1 MLILA
6 KSVLSLMIGFLATLF
21 LGVVIV
27 PILRKKHIGQRV
39 SVYLEDSHKKK
50 DGTPTMGGIIF
61 ILGTFISILTLLLLD
76 KMEFTPNLFI
86 VLFVFVSYALIGLL
100 DDYLSIKRDTNVG
113 LTAMQKLFLQLI
125 VAVVFF
131 FIYMKSFII
140 GFSISSFILVYKY
153 KGILSSLI
161 YVIPSQLINIL
172 IILILG
178 VYTLLFSKYL
188 FKMIFLKDKT
198 VNLGKFFKKYVLVF
212 GICIILCVISSLCE
226 AYLLPSLLK
235 VIIKL
240 FI

>member
-1 MLILA
+1 MNKKLNSGLALILPN
-6 KSVLSLMIGFLATLF
+6 KKLNLFVIFIVILGIISGSLF
-21 LGVVIV
+21 LMVLNDNDKSEVINEISTFMTNINTNNINNLNSFKNSLIEGM
-27 PILRKKHIGQRV
+27 IL
-39 SVYLEDSHKKK
+39 
-50 DGTPTMGGIIF
+50 IILSW
-61 ILGTFISILTLLLLD
+61 ILGMSI
-76 KMEFTPNLFI
+76 
-86 VLFVFVSYALIGLL
+86 IGV
-100 DDYLSIKRDTNVG
+100 IFN
-113 LTAMQKLFLQLI
+113 I
-125 VAVVFF
+125 F
-131 FIYMKSFII
+131 FIYMKSFTI

-153 KGILSSLI
+153 KGILSSLV
-161 YVIPSQLINIL
+161 YTVPSQLINIL

-212 GICIILCVISSLCE
+212 GICIILCLVSSLCE

>member
-1 MLILA
+1 MNKKLNSGLALILPN
-6 KSVLSLMIGFLATLF
+6 KKVNLFVIFIVILGIISGSLF
-21 LGVVIV
+21 LMVLNENDKSEVINEISTFMANINTNNINNLNSFKNSLIEGM
-27 PILRKKHIGQRV
+27 IL
-39 SVYLEDSHKKK
+39 
-50 DGTPTMGGIIF
+50 IILSW
-61 ILGTFISILTLLLLD
+61 ILGMSI
-76 KMEFTPNLFI
+76 
-86 VLFVFVSYALIGLL
+86 IGV
-100 DDYLSIKRDTNVG
+100 IFN
-113 LTAMQKLFLQLI
+113 I
-125 VAVVFF
+125 F
-131 FIYMKSFII
+131 FIYMKSFTI

-235 VIIKL
+235 VMIKL

>member
-1 MLILA
+1 MNKKLNSGLALILPN
-6 KSVLSLMIGFLATLF
+6 KKVNLFVIFIVVLGIISGSLF
-21 LGVVIV
+21 LMVLNENDKSEVINEISTFMANINTNNINNFNSFKNSLIEGM
-27 PILRKKHIGQRV
+27 IL
-39 SVYLEDSHKKK
+39 
-50 DGTPTMGGIIF
+50 IILSW
-61 ILGTFISILTLLLLD
+61 ILGMSI
-76 KMEFTPNLFI
+76 
-86 VLFVFVSYALIGLL
+86 IGV
-100 DDYLSIKRDTNVG
+100 IFN
-113 LTAMQKLFLQLI
+113 I
-125 VAVVFF
+125 F
-131 FIYMKSFII
+131 FIYMKSFTI

-153 KGILSSLI
+153 KGILSSLV
-161 YVIPSQLINIL
+161 YTVPSQLINIL

-212 GICIILCVISSLCE
+212 GICIILCVISALCE

>member
-1 MLILA
+1 MNKKLNSGLALILPN
-6 KSVLSLMIGFLATLF
+6 KKVNLFVIFIVVLGIISGSLF
-21 LGVVIV
+21 LMVLNENDKSEVINEISTFMANINTNNINNLNSFKNSLIEGM
-27 PILRKKHIGQRV
+27 IL
-39 SVYLEDSHKKK
+39 
-50 DGTPTMGGIIF
+50 IILSW
-61 ILGTFISILTLLLLD
+61 ILGMSI
-76 KMEFTPNLFI
+76 
-86 VLFVFVSYALIGLL
+86 IGV
-100 DDYLSIKRDTNVG
+100 IFN
-113 LTAMQKLFLQLI
+113 I
-125 VAVVFF
+125 F
-131 FIYMKSFII
+131 FIYMKSFTI
-140 GFSISSFILVYKY
+140 GFLISSFILVYKY

-235 VIIKL
+235 VMIKL

>member
-1 MLILA
+1 MNKKLNSGLALILPN
-6 KSVLSLMIGFLATLF
+6 KKVNLFVIFIVILGIISGSLF
-21 LGVVIV
+21 LMVLNENDKSEVINEISTFMANINTNNINNLNSFKNSLIEGM
-27 PILRKKHIGQRV
+27 IL
-39 SVYLEDSHKKK
+39 
-50 DGTPTMGGIIF
+50 IILYW
-61 ILGTFISILTLLLLD
+61 ILGMSI
-76 KMEFTPNLFI
+76 
-86 VLFVFVSYALIGLL
+86 IGV
-100 DDYLSIKRDTNVG
+100 IFN
-113 LTAMQKLFLQLI
+113 I
-125 VAVVFF
+125 F
-131 FIYMKSFII
+131 FIYMKSFTI

-188 FKMIFLKDKT
+188 FKMIFIKDKT

-235 VIIKL
+235 VMIKL

>member
-1 MLILA
+1 MNKKLNSGLALILPN
-6 KSVLSLMIGFLATLF
+6 KKLNLFVIFIVILGIISGSLF
-21 LGVVIV
+21 LMVLNDNDKSEVINEISTFMTNINTNNINNLNSFKNSLIEGM
-27 PILRKKHIGQRV
+27 IL
-39 SVYLEDSHKKK
+39 
-50 DGTPTMGGIIF
+50 IILSW
-61 ILGTFISILTLLLLD
+61 ILGMSI
-76 KMEFTPNLFI
+76 
-86 VLFVFVSYALIGLL
+86 IGV
-100 DDYLSIKRDTNVG
+100 IFN
-113 LTAMQKLFLQLI
+113 I
-125 VAVVFF
+125 F
-131 FIYMKSFII
+131 FIYMKSFTI

-188 FKMIFLKDKT
+188 FKMIFIKDKT

-212 GICIILCVISSLCE
+212 GICIILCLVSSLCE

-235 VIIKL
+235 VMIKL

>member
-1 MLILA
+1 MNKKLNSGLALILPNKKLNLFVIFIVVLGIISGSLFLMVLNEND
-6 KSVLSLMIGFLATLF
+6 KSEVINEISTFMANINTNNINNLNSFKNSLIEGMILIILSWILGMSIIGF
-21 LGVVIV
+21 
-27 PILRKKHIGQRV
+27 
-39 SVYLEDSHKKK
+39 
-50 DGTPTMGGIIF
+50 IF
-61 ILGTFISILTLLLLD
+61 NI
-76 KMEFTPNLFI
+76 
-86 VLFVFVSYALIGLL
+86 
-100 DDYLSIKRDTNVG
+100 
-113 LTAMQKLFLQLI
+113 
-125 VAVVFF
+125 F
-131 FIYMKSFII
+131 FIYMKSFTI

>member
-1 MLILA
+1 MNKKLNSGLALILPN
-6 KSVLSLMIGFLATLF
+6 KKVNLFVIFIVILGIISGSLF
-21 LGVVIV
+21 LMVLNENDKSEVINEISTFMTNINTNNINNLNSFKNSLIEGM
-27 PILRKKHIGQRV
+27 IL
-39 SVYLEDSHKKK
+39 
-50 DGTPTMGGIIF
+50 IILSW
-61 ILGTFISILTLLLLD
+61 ILGMSI
-76 KMEFTPNLFI
+76 
-86 VLFVFVSYALIGLL
+86 IGV
-100 DDYLSIKRDTNVG
+100 IFN
-113 LTAMQKLFLQLI
+113 I
-125 VAVVFF
+125 F
-131 FIYMKSFII
+131 FIYMKSFTI

-188 FKMIFLKDKT
+188 FKMIFFKDKT

-235 VIIKL
+235 VMIKL

>member
-1 MLILA
+1 MNKKLNSGLALILPN
-6 KSVLSLMIGFLATLF
+6 KKVNLFVIFIVILGIISGSLF
-21 LGVVIV
+21 LMVLNENDKSEVINEISTFMANINTNNINNLNSFKNSLIEGM
-27 PILRKKHIGQRV
+27 IL
-39 SVYLEDSHKKK
+39 
-50 DGTPTMGGIIF
+50 IILSW
-61 ILGTFISILTLLLLD
+61 ILGMSI
-76 KMEFTPNLFI
+76 
-86 VLFVFVSYALIGLL
+86 IGV
-100 DDYLSIKRDTNVG
+100 IFN
-113 LTAMQKLFLQLI
+113 I
-125 VAVVFF
+125 F
-131 FIYMKSFII
+131 FIYMKSFTI

-153 KGILSSLI
+153 KGILSSLV
-161 YVIPSQLINIL
+161 YTIPSQLINIL

-212 GICIILCVISSLCE
+212 GICIILCLVSSLCE

>member
-1 MLILA
+1 MNKKLNSGLALILPN
-6 KSVLSLMIGFLATLF
+6 KKVNLFVIFIVILGIISGSLF
-21 LGVVIV
+21 LMVLNDNDKSEVINEISTFMTNINTNNINNLNSFKNSLIEGM
-27 PILRKKHIGQRV
+27 IL
-39 SVYLEDSHKKK
+39 
-50 DGTPTMGGIIF
+50 IILSW
-61 ILGTFISILTLLLLD
+61 ILGMSI
-76 KMEFTPNLFI
+76 
-86 VLFVFVSYALIGLL
+86 IGV
-100 DDYLSIKRDTNVG
+100 IFN
-113 LTAMQKLFLQLI
+113 I
-125 VAVVFF
+125 F

-161 YVIPSQLINIL
+161 YVIPSQLINII

-212 GICIILCVISSLCE
+212 GICIILCLVSSLCE

-235 VIIKL
+235 VMIKL

>member
-1 MLILA
+1 MNKKLNSGLALILPN
-6 KSVLSLMIGFLATLF
+6 KKVNLFVIFIVVLGIISGSLF
-21 LGVVIV
+21 LMVLNDNDKSEVINEISTFMTNINTNNINNLSSFKNSLIEGM
-27 PILRKKHIGQRV
+27 IL
-39 SVYLEDSHKKK
+39 
-50 DGTPTMGGIIF
+50 IILSW
-61 ILGTFISILTLLLLD
+61 ILGMSI
-76 KMEFTPNLFI
+76 
-86 VLFVFVSYALIGLL
+86 IGV
-100 DDYLSIKRDTNVG
+100 IFN
-113 LTAMQKLFLQLI
+113 I
-125 VAVVFF
+125 F
-131 FIYMKSFII
+131 FIYMKSFTI

-212 GICIILCVISSLCE
+212 GICIILCVISALCE

-235 VIIKL
+235 VMIKL

>member
-1 MLILA
+1 MNKKLNSGLALILPN
-6 KSVLSLMIGFLATLF
+6 KKVNLFVIFIVILGIISGSLF
-21 LGVVIV
+21 LMVLNDNDKSEVINEISTFMTNINTNNINNLNSFKNSLIEGM
-27 PILRKKHIGQRV
+27 IL
-39 SVYLEDSHKKK
+39 
-50 DGTPTMGGIIF
+50 IILSW
-61 ILGTFISILTLLLLD
+61 ILGMSI
-76 KMEFTPNLFI
+76 
-86 VLFVFVSYALIGLL
+86 IGV
-100 DDYLSIKRDTNVG
+100 IFN
-113 LTAMQKLFLQLI
+113 I
-125 VAVVFF
+125 F

-140 GFSISSFILVYKY
+140 GFSISSFVLVYKY

-212 GICIILCVISSLCE
+212 GICILLCLVSSLCE

-235 VIIKL
+235 VMIKL

>member
-1 MLILA
+1 MNKKLNSGLALILPN
-6 KSVLSLMIGFLATLF
+6 KKVNLFVIFIVILGIISGSLF
-21 LGVVIV
+21 LMVLNENDKSEVINEISTFMANINTNNINNFNSFKNSLIEGM
-27 PILRKKHIGQRV
+27 IL
-39 SVYLEDSHKKK
+39 
-50 DGTPTMGGIIF
+50 IILSW
-61 ILGTFISILTLLLLD
+61 ILGMSI
-76 KMEFTPNLFI
+76 
-86 VLFVFVSYALIGLL
+86 IGV
-100 DDYLSIKRDTNVG
+100 IFN
-113 LTAMQKLFLQLI
+113 I
-125 VAVVFF
+125 F
-131 FIYMKSFII
+131 FIYMKSFTI

-188 FKMIFLKDKT
+188 FKMIFIKDKT

-212 GICIILCVISSLCE
+212 GICIILCLVSSLCE

-235 VIIKL
+235 VMIKL

>member
-1 MLILA
+1 MNKKLNSGLALILPN
-6 KSVLSLMIGFLATLF
+6 KKLNLFVIFIVVLGIISGSLF
-21 LGVVIV
+21 LMVLNENDKSEVINEISTFMANINTNNINNLNSFKNSLIEGM
-27 PILRKKHIGQRV
+27 IL
-39 SVYLEDSHKKK
+39 
-50 DGTPTMGGIIF
+50 IILSW
-61 ILGTFISILTLLLLD
+61 ILGMSI
-76 KMEFTPNLFI
+76 
-86 VLFVFVSYALIGLL
+86 IGV
-100 DDYLSIKRDTNVG
+100 IFN
-113 LTAMQKLFLQLI
+113 I
-125 VAVVFF
+125 F
-131 FIYMKSFII
+131 FIYMKSFTI

-153 KGILSSLI
+153 KGILSSLV
-161 YVIPSQLINIL
+161 YTVPSQLINIL

-235 VIIKL
+235 VMIKL

>member
-1 MLILA
+1 MNKKLNSGLALILPN
-6 KSVLSLMIGFLATLF
+6 KKVNLFVIFIVVLGIISGSLF
-21 LGVVIV
+21 LMVLNENDKSEVINEISTFMANINTNNINNFNSFKNSLIEGM
-27 PILRKKHIGQRV
+27 IL
-39 SVYLEDSHKKK
+39 
-50 DGTPTMGGIIF
+50 IILSW
-61 ILGTFISILTLLLLD
+61 ILGMSI
-76 KMEFTPNLFI
+76 
-86 VLFVFVSYALIGLL
+86 IGV
-100 DDYLSIKRDTNVG
+100 IFN
-113 LTAMQKLFLQLI
+113 I
-125 VAVVFF
+125 F
-131 FIYMKSFII
+131 FIYMKSFTI

-212 GICIILCVISSLCE
+212 GICIILCLVSSLCE
-226 AYLLPSLLK
+226 AYLVPSLLK
-235 VIIKL
+235 VMIKL

>member
-1 MLILA
+1 MNKKLNSGLALILPN
-6 KSVLSLMIGFLATLF
+6 KKVNLFVIFIVILGIISGSLF
-21 LGVVIV
+21 LMVLNDNDKSEVINEISTFMTNINTNNINNLNSFKNSLIEGM
-27 PILRKKHIGQRV
+27 IL
-39 SVYLEDSHKKK
+39 
-50 DGTPTMGGIIF
+50 IILSW
-61 ILGTFISILTLLLLD
+61 ILGMSI
-76 KMEFTPNLFI
+76 
-86 VLFVFVSYALIGLL
+86 IGV
-100 DDYLSIKRDTNVG
+100 IFN
-113 LTAMQKLFLQLI
+113 I
-125 VAVVFF
+125 F

-153 KGILSSLI
+153 KGILSSLV
-161 YVIPSQLINIL
+161 YTVPSQLINIL

-235 VIIKL
+235 VMIKL

>member
-1 MLILA
+1 MNKKLNSGLALILPN
-6 KSVLSLMIGFLATLF
+6 KKVNLFVIFIVILGIISGTLF
-21 LGVVIV
+21 LMVLNENDKSEVINEISTFMANINTNNINNLNSFKNSLIEGM
-27 PILRKKHIGQRV
+27 IL
-39 SVYLEDSHKKK
+39 
-50 DGTPTMGGIIF
+50 IILSW
-61 ILGTFISILTLLLLD
+61 ILGMSI
-76 KMEFTPNLFI
+76 
-86 VLFVFVSYALIGLL
+86 IGV
-100 DDYLSIKRDTNVG
+100 IFN
-113 LTAMQKLFLQLI
+113 I
-125 VAVVFF
+125 F
-131 FIYMKSFII
+131 FIYMKSFTI

-212 GICIILCVISSLCE
+212 GICIILCLVSSLCE

>member
-1 MLILA
+1 MNKKLNSGLALILPN
-6 KSVLSLMIGFLATLF
+6 KKVNLFVIFIVVLGIISGSLF
-21 LGVVIV
+21 LMVLNDNDKSEVINEISTFMTNINTNNINNLNSFKNSLIEGM
-27 PILRKKHIGQRV
+27 IL
-39 SVYLEDSHKKK
+39 
-50 DGTPTMGGIIF
+50 IILSW
-61 ILGTFISILTLLLLD
+61 ILGMSI
-76 KMEFTPNLFI
+76 
-86 VLFVFVSYALIGLL
+86 IGV
-100 DDYLSIKRDTNVG
+100 IFN
-113 LTAMQKLFLQLI
+113 I
-125 VAVVFF
+125 F
-131 FIYMKSFII
+131 FIYMKSFTI

-212 GICIILCVISSLCE
+212 GICIILCLVSSLCE

>member
-1 MLILA
+1 MNKKLNSGLALILPN
-6 KSVLSLMIGFLATLF
+6 KKVNLFVIFIVVLGIISGSLF
-21 LGVVIV
+21 LMVLNENDKSEVINEISTFMTNINTNNINNLNSLKNSLIEGM
-27 PILRKKHIGQRV
+27 IL
-39 SVYLEDSHKKK
+39 
-50 DGTPTMGGIIF
+50 IILSW
-61 ILGTFISILTLLLLD
+61 ILGMSI
-76 KMEFTPNLFI
+76 
-86 VLFVFVSYALIGLL
+86 IGV
-100 DDYLSIKRDTNVG
+100 IFN
-113 LTAMQKLFLQLI
+113 I
-125 VAVVFF
+125 F
-131 FIYMKSFII
+131 FIYIKSFTI

-212 GICIILCVISSLCE
+212 GICILLCLVSALCE

-235 VIIKL
+235 VMIKL

>member
-1 MLILA
+1 MNKKLNSGLALILPN
-6 KSVLSLMIGFLATLF
+6 KKVNLFVIFIVILGIISGSLF
-21 LGVVIV
+21 LMVLNENDKSEVINEISTFMTNINTNNINNLNSFKNSLIEGM
-27 PILRKKHIGQRV
+27 IL
-39 SVYLEDSHKKK
+39 
-50 DGTPTMGGIIF
+50 IILSW
-61 ILGTFISILTLLLLD
+61 ILGMSI
-76 KMEFTPNLFI
+76 
-86 VLFVFVSYALIGLL
+86 IGV
-100 DDYLSIKRDTNVG
+100 IFN
-113 LTAMQKLFLQLI
+113 I
-125 VAVVFF
+125 F

-235 VIIKL
+235 VVIKL

>member
-1 MLILA
+1 MNKKLNSGLALILPN
-6 KSVLSLMIGFLATLF
+6 KKVNLFVIFIVILGIISGSLF
-21 LGVVIV
+21 LMVLNDNDKSEVINEISTFMSNINTNNINNLNSFKNSLIEGM
-27 PILRKKHIGQRV
+27 IL
-39 SVYLEDSHKKK
+39 
-50 DGTPTMGGIIF
+50 IILSW
-61 ILGTFISILTLLLLD
+61 ILGMSI
-76 KMEFTPNLFI
+76 
-86 VLFVFVSYALIGLL
+86 IGV
-100 DDYLSIKRDTNVG
+100 IFN
-113 LTAMQKLFLQLI
+113 I
-125 VAVVFF
+125 F

-153 KGILSSLI
+153 KGILSSLV
-161 YVIPSQLINIL
+161 YTVPSQLINIL

-212 GICIILCVISSLCE
+212 GICILLCVISSLCE

-235 VIIKL
+235 VMIKL

>member
-1 MLILA
+1 MNKKLNSGLALILPN
-6 KSVLSLMIGFLATLF
+6 KKVNLFVIFIVVLGIISGSLF
-21 LGVVIV
+21 LMVLNENDKSEVINEISTFMTNINTNNINNLNSFKNSLIEGM
-27 PILRKKHIGQRV
+27 IL
-39 SVYLEDSHKKK
+39 
-50 DGTPTMGGIIF
+50 IILSW
-61 ILGTFISILTLLLLD
+61 ILGMSI
-76 KMEFTPNLFI
+76 
-86 VLFVFVSYALIGLL
+86 IGV
-100 DDYLSIKRDTNVG
+100 IFN
-113 LTAMQKLFLQLI
+113 I
-125 VAVVFF
+125 F
-131 FIYMKSFII
+131 FIYMKSFTI

-235 VIIKL
+235 VMIKL

>member
-1 MLILA
+1 MNKKLNSELALILPN
-6 KSVLSLMIGFLATLF
+6 KKVNLFVIFIVVLGIISGSLF
-21 LGVVIV
+21 LMVLNENDKSEVINEISTFMTNINTNNINNLNSFKNSLIEGM
-27 PILRKKHIGQRV
+27 IL
-39 SVYLEDSHKKK
+39 
-50 DGTPTMGGIIF
+50 IILSW
-61 ILGTFISILTLLLLD
+61 ILGMSI
-76 KMEFTPNLFI
+76 
-86 VLFVFVSYALIGLL
+86 IGV
-100 DDYLSIKRDTNVG
+100 IFN
-113 LTAMQKLFLQLI
+113 I
-125 VAVVFF
+125 F

-212 GICIILCVISSLCE
+212 GICILLCLISALCE

-235 VIIKL
+235 VMIKL

>member
-1 MLILA
+1 MNKKLNSGLALILPN
-6 KSVLSLMIGFLATLF
+6 KKVNLFVIFIVVLGIISGSLF
-21 LGVVIV
+21 LMVLNENDKSEVINEISTFMTNINTNNINNFNSFKNSLIEGM
-27 PILRKKHIGQRV
+27 IL
-39 SVYLEDSHKKK
+39 
-50 DGTPTMGGIIF
+50 IILSW
-61 ILGTFISILTLLLLD
+61 ILGMSI
-76 KMEFTPNLFI
+76 
-86 VLFVFVSYALIGLL
+86 IGV
-100 DDYLSIKRDTNVG
+100 IFN
-113 LTAMQKLFLQLI
+113 I
-125 VAVVFF
+125 F

-188 FKMIFLKDKT
+188 FKMIFIKDKT

-212 GICIILCVISSLCE
+212 GICIILCLVSSLCE

-235 VIIKL
+235 VMIKL

>member
-1 MLILA
+1 MNKKVNSGLALILPN
-6 KSVLSLMIGFLATLF
+6 KKVNLFVIFIVILGIISGSLF
-21 LGVVIV
+21 LMVLNDNDKSEVINEISTFMTNINTNNINNLNSFKNSLIEGM
-27 PILRKKHIGQRV
+27 IL
-39 SVYLEDSHKKK
+39 
-50 DGTPTMGGIIF
+50 IILSW
-61 ILGTFISILTLLLLD
+61 ILGMSI
-76 KMEFTPNLFI
+76 
-86 VLFVFVSYALIGLL
+86 IGV
-100 DDYLSIKRDTNVG
+100 IFN
-113 LTAMQKLFLQLI
+113 I
-125 VAVVFF
+125 F

-212 GICIILCVISSLCE
+212 GICIILCVISALCE

-235 VIIKL
+235 VMIKL

>member
-1 MLILA
+1 MNKKLNSGLALILPN
-6 KSVLSLMIGFLATLF
+6 KKLNLFVIFIVVLGIISGSLF
-21 LGVVIV
+21 LMVLNENDKSEVINEISTFMANINTNNINNLNSFKNSLIEGM
-27 PILRKKHIGQRV
+27 IL
-39 SVYLEDSHKKK
+39 
-50 DGTPTMGGIIF
+50 IILSW
-61 ILGTFISILTLLLLD
+61 ILGMSI
-76 KMEFTPNLFI
+76 
-86 VLFVFVSYALIGLL
+86 IGV
-100 DDYLSIKRDTNVG
+100 IFN
-113 LTAMQKLFLQLI
+113 I
-125 VAVVFF
+125 F
-131 FIYMKSFII
+131 FIYMKSFTI

-235 VIIKL
+235 VMIKL

>member
-1 MLILA
+1 MILII
-6 KSVLSLMIGFLATLF
+6 LSW
-21 LGVVIV
+21 
-27 PILRKKHIGQRV
+27 
-39 SVYLEDSHKKK
+39 
-50 DGTPTMGGIIF
+50 
-61 ILGTFISILTLLLLD
+61 ILGMSI
-76 KMEFTPNLFI
+76 
-86 VLFVFVSYALIGLL
+86 IGV
-100 DDYLSIKRDTNVG
+100 IFN
-113 LTAMQKLFLQLI
+113 I
-125 VAVVFF
+125 F

-212 GICIILCVISSLCE
+212 GICIILYLVSSLCE

-235 VIIKL
+235 VMIKL

>member
-1 MLILA
+1 MNKKLNSGLALILPN
-6 KSVLSLMIGFLATLF
+6 KKVNLFVIFIVILGIISGSLF
-21 LGVVIV
+21 LMVLNDNDKSEVINEISTFMANINTNNINNLNSFKNSLIEGM
-27 PILRKKHIGQRV
+27 IL
-39 SVYLEDSHKKK
+39 
-50 DGTPTMGGIIF
+50 IILSW
-61 ILGTFISILTLLLLD
+61 ILGMSI
-76 KMEFTPNLFI
+76 
-86 VLFVFVSYALIGLL
+86 IGV
-100 DDYLSIKRDTNVG
+100 IFN
-113 LTAMQKLFLQLI
+113 I
-125 VAVVFF
+125 F

-188 FKMIFLKDKT
+188 FKMIFIKDKT

-212 GICIILCVISSLCE
+212 GICIILCLVSSLCE

>member
-1 MLILA
+1 MNKKLNSGLALILPN
-6 KSVLSLMIGFLATLF
+6 KKVNLFVIFIVILGIISGSLF
-21 LGVVIV
+21 LMVLNENDKSEVINEISTFMANINTNNINNLNSFKNSLIEGM
-27 PILRKKHIGQRV
+27 IL
-39 SVYLEDSHKKK
+39 
-50 DGTPTMGGIIF
+50 IILSW
-61 ILGTFISILTLLLLD
+61 ILGMSI
-76 KMEFTPNLFI
+76 
-86 VLFVFVSYALIGLL
+86 IGV
-100 DDYLSIKRDTNVG
+100 IFN
-113 LTAMQKLFLQLI
+113 I
-125 VAVVFF
+125 F
-131 FIYMKSFII
+131 FIYMKSFTI

-212 GICIILCVISSLCE
+212 GICIILCLVSSLCE

-240 FI
+240 FITHNIRIRSSSLLKFI

>member
-1 MLILA
+1 MNKKLNSGLALILPN
-6 KSVLSLMIGFLATLF
+6 KKVNLFVIFIVVLGIISGSLF
-21 LGVVIV
+21 LMVLNENDKSEVINEISTFMANINTNNINNLNSFKNSLIEGM
-27 PILRKKHIGQRV
+27 IL
-39 SVYLEDSHKKK
+39 
-50 DGTPTMGGIIF
+50 IILSW
-61 ILGTFISILTLLLLD
+61 ILGMSI
-76 KMEFTPNLFI
+76 
-86 VLFVFVSYALIGLL
+86 IGV
-100 DDYLSIKRDTNVG
+100 IFN
-113 LTAMQKLFLQLI
+113 I
-125 VAVVFF
+125 F
-131 FIYMKSFII
+131 FIYMKSFTI

-188 FKMIFLKDKT
+188 FKMIFIKDKT

-212 GICIILCVISSLCE
+212 GICIILCLVSSLCE

-235 VIIKL
+235 VMIKL

>member
-1 MLILA
+1 MNKKLNSGLALILPN
-6 KSVLSLMIGFLATLF
+6 KKVNLFVIFIVILGIISGSLF
-21 LGVVIV
+21 LMVLNENDKSEVINEISTFMTNINTNNINNLNSFKNSLIEGM
-27 PILRKKHIGQRV
+27 IL
-39 SVYLEDSHKKK
+39 
-50 DGTPTMGGIIF
+50 IILSW
-61 ILGTFISILTLLLLD
+61 ILGMSI
-76 KMEFTPNLFI
+76 
-86 VLFVFVSYALIGLL
+86 IGV
-100 DDYLSIKRDTNVG
+100 IFN
-113 LTAMQKLFLQLI
+113 I
-125 VAVVFF
+125 F
-131 FIYMKSFII
+131 FIYMKSFTI

-235 VIIKL
+235 VMIKL